1 MRSSKKKRQGWSG
14 ERTVWAE
21 KTYKKT
27 TAFDVL
33 GLGKRFYMTVVQ
45 GEEKMVEKRETS
57 GLSNGDSEILNYSN
71 LQAIFTSRNLF

>member
-1 MRSSKKKRQGWSG
+1 
-14 ERTVWAE
+14 
-21 KTYKKT
+21 
-27 TAFDVL
+27 
-33 GLGKRFYMTVVQ
+33 MTVVQ